1 MRLEYFQMVDRIAEL
16 DLGAGTIAAD
26 CTLPEHSPVFEG
38 HFPGYP
44 IMPGVLMIETI
55 AQTGGWLV
63 MAGLRFRQMAF
74 LAKVAE
80 AKMRSFLTPGQPIR
94 VEATQDH
101 DGSGY
106 AIVSGRIRAA
116 GKLVS
121 EATITYRVMPFP
133 NPELREGLL
142 TVARRVGVPPDLL
155 TDPPDGAIQ
164 R

>member
-1 MRLEYFQMVDRIAEL
+1 MRLEYFQMIDRIVAL

-26 CTLPEHSPVFEG
+26 CTLPDESPIFEG

-55 AQTGGWLV
+55 AQAGGWLV

-74 LAKVAE
+74 LAKVTE
-80 AKMRSFLTPGQPIR
+80 AKMRSFLSPGQAIR

-106 AIVSGRIRAA
+106 AVVSGRIKSG
-116 GKLVS
+116 GKLIS
-121 EATITYRVMPFP
+121 ETTITYRVMNFP
-133 NPELREGLL
+133 NPALRDGLFE
-142 TVARRVGVPPDLL
+142 VARRVGVPPELL
-155 TDPPDGAIQ
+155 PDA
-164 R
+164 

>member
-16 DLGAGTIAAD
+16 DLDAHTLAAD
-26 CTLPEHSPVFEG
+26 CTLPEESPIFEG

-74 LAKVAE
+74 LASVKE
-80 AKMRSFLTPGQPIR
+80 AKMRSFLVPGQKLR
-94 VEATQDH
+94 CEATRVH

-106 AIVSGRIRAA
+106 AVASGRILSE
-116 GKLVS
+116 GKIAC
-121 EATITYRVMPFP
+121 EAMITYRIMNFP
-133 NPELREGLL
+133 NPSLKVGLFDM
-142 TVARRVGVPPDLL
+142 ARRVGVPAELMED
-155 TDPPDGAIQ
+155 A
-164 R
+164 